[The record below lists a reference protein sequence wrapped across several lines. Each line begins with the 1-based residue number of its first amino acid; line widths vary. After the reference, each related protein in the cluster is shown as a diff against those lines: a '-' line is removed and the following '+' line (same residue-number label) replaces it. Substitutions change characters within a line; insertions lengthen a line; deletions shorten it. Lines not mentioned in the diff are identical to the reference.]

1 MESLFASVFFGD
13 GAVAVVGVGIEYSS
27 WITAS
32 HWCGSTTFCKP
43 TTIFQPK
50 VLILACC
57 IGLFSNWNGALS
69 FGVESVDL
77 YSLLGSFKVVFLTF
91 LLLNFR
97 MCIVWEN
104 LQIER
109 MTILVLSFQQ
119 LIRYCSK
126 PSQNRWKRWAAAH
139 VVKLRRN
146 TFVDR
151 SQNIFN
157 HAPSVKGFQL
167 FNCKLICWR
176 NVIGVTANLTL
187 NGS

>member
-1 MESLFASVFFGD
+1 MHFWVWWLCVGECSQQNIYEWGKTSKEKNLFFRALPNRPYVSVG
-13 GAVAVVGVGIEYSS
+13 VGVGIKYSRT

-109 MTILVLSFQQ
+109 MTILVLSFQR

-126 PSQNRWKRWAAAH
+126 PSQNHCPR
-139 VVKLRRN
+139 
-146 TFVDR
+146 
-151 SQNIFN
+151 
-157 HAPSVKGFQL
+157 
-167 FNCKLICWR
+167 C
-176 NVIGVTANLTL
+176 
-187 NGS
+187 

>member
-1 MESLFASVFFGD
+1 MSSVESLFASVFFGD
-13 GAVAVVGVGIEYSS
+13 RAVALVGVGIQYSSS
-27 WITAS
+27 WITAGVNIAS
-32 HWCGSTTFCKP
+32 HWCGSRTFCKP
-43 TTIFQPK
+43 TTIFQPN
-50 VLILACC
+50 VLILASC

-109 MTILVLSFQQ
+109 MTILVLSFQR

-126 PSQNRWKRWAAAH
+126 PSQNHCPR
-139 VVKLRRN
+139 
-146 TFVDR
+146 
-151 SQNIFN
+151 
-157 HAPSVKGFQL
+157 
-167 FNCKLICWR
+167 C
-176 NVIGVTANLTL
+176 
-187 NGS
+187 